1 MAQEARSDVFLHF
14 WSYGTCWAITSPLGL
29 FGRGVAL
36 LRGREPPNNRPDR
49 TQMCPSR
56 VVASRRLQRAQP
68 PCRRRPPSPAPPSQ
82 PSQPGGA
89 PFARDLQ
96 AATAAQQRHPARPGG
111 CSARQQGPVELGCG
125 ILVYATNAGGLDGFD
140 NYAYRKHTVII
151 RYQHESWR
159 HPHLWGV
166 HGRLPPYMVI

>member
-68 PCRRRPPSPAPPSQ
+68 PCRRHPTAPAPPSQ
-82 PSQPGGA
+82 PASQGVPPSPGTCRRRPLRSSGIQPGLG
-89 PFARDLQ
+89 
-96 AATAAQQRHPARPGG
+96 AAQPGSKARSSWDVGYLYMRLMRGDWMVSIITLIESILLSSDISTRAGATPTCGG
-111 CSARQQGPVELGCG
+111 
-125 ILVYATNAGGLDGFD
+125 YTAG
-140 NYAYRKHTVII
+140 Y
-151 RYQHESWR
+151 
-159 HPHLWGV
+159 PHIW
-166 HGRLPPYMVI
+166 